1 MKTVAF
7 ECSICGSLHKTE
19 SLSNECEVSCQN
31 KADLKTQSEIP
42 NQELIELQNYVR
54 LNAECIA
61 DIPRLVNKVISK
73 INPKIKK
80 VTMDL
85 EVRFNKSIPTTHG
98 RPIDMPYDNS
108 TRKPTMGFR
117 GNVVWKM
124 SASRDYYRDISLFGG
139 YIRGIHTGSGNGAL
153 GNFADSFDGDFYIFL
168 DDFPKM
174 KAKYQYLT
182 EQLAL
187 YDLEFN
193 TLQKD
198 LTGKIIADTDIY
210 DCTTKIKD
218 VDQVIQEVRSEM
230 SKRINEL
237 ETSKKKMIQE
247 RTDIINTRYRSAMDT
262 RLAGL
267 ATSIIILDVD
277 NFLPTYYRI
286 DRLEA
291 LL

>member
-19 SLSNECEVSCQN
+19 SLSNECEVLCQN

-42 NQELIELQNYVR
+42 KQELIELQNYVR
-54 LNAECIA
+54 LNAECID

-85 EVRFNKSIPTTHG
+85 KVRFNKSIPTTHG
-98 RPIDMPYDNS
+98 RPIGMPYDNS
-108 TRKPTMGFR
+108 TRKPTMGFS
-117 GNVVWKM
+117 GKVVWKM
-124 SASRDYYRDISLFGG
+124 SASRDYDRDDSLFGS
-139 YIRGIHTGSGNGAL
+139 YIKGIHTGTGNGSL
-153 GNFADSFDGDFYIFL
+153 SNFADSFEGEFYIFL

-187 YDLEFN
+187 YDLEFD

-198 LTGKIIADTDIY
+198 LNGKIIADTDIY
-210 DCTTKIKD
+210 DCTSKIKE
-218 VDQVIQEVRSEM
+218 VDHIIEEVRSELRN
-230 SKRINEL
+230 RINEL

-247 RTDIINTRYRSAMDT
+247 RTDIINTRYRNAMDT
-262 RLAGL
+262 RLDDLSTAIVG
-267 ATSIIILDVD
+267 LDVD
-277 NFLPTYYRI
+277 KFLPTYYQI
-286 DRLEA
+286 DKLEA
-291 LL
+291 